1 MIGKVGCVRGV
12 VEPLAVVRCWH
23 SNPQSQTWEAGP
35 QLQKRGGI
43 SRNLYFDVKV
53 LLFRPASFG
62 KQIVH
67 VGYDA
72 RHAIRLLN
80 FADTSMPK

>member
-1 MIGKVGCVRGV
+1 
-12 VEPLAVVRCWH
+12 
-23 SNPQSQTWEAGP
+23 
-35 QLQKRGGI
+35 LQKRGGLV
-43 SRNLYFDVKV
+43 RNLYFDVKV
-53 LLFRPASFG
+53 FG
-62 KQIVH
+62 CFGQLHLEKQIVH